1 MAAQKSTNEAPAA
14 AEGAIL
20 PIVIGTAGHID
31 HGKSSLVRALTG
43 IDPDR
48 LKEEKERGLTIDL
61 GFAPLVMPDG
71 RRVGIVDVP
80 GHERFIRNMVAGA
93 SGIDL
98 VILVVAAD
106 DGVMPQTRE
115 HLQIMELLGVRRG
128 FVALTKV
135 DAVDP
140 ELVELAE
147 MDVRE
152 AVAPTFLA
160 DAPVLRVSS
169 ITGEGI
175 DALRDVLFALA
186 AEVEPRSNEGV
197 FRMPIQRVFSKP
209 GLGTVLTGIPVSG
222 QVRTGEVLE
231 LLSGSRG
238 TARGRVRGIQAYKSS
253 ADVARAG
260 HSSAINLSDVER
272 ATAHRGDV
280 LATPNYFSAQ
290 RMIAAKLTTLVS
302 LDRAI
307 ENRMR
312 IRLHTG
318 TADPAG
324 EVVLLDA
331 DELAPGQSGLVQLRL
346 DEPVV
351 CAPGD
356 RFVLRLL
363 SPVVTLGGGV
373 LLEESKYRLKRYKG
387 FVVEGL
393 ARMEASLGSPAAL
406 LESVLARTEETT
418 MSLDDLCVRIRRERD
433 ETRALL
439 ADLAAE
445 GRAVEPREG
454 RFVHPDRLEAA
465 LSQVRAAIDGWF
477 GDAPHRTFVEGIELR
492 RRTKL
497 DEADLR
503 LLLDVLV
510 ERGTVEVAPGGRV
523 KLVGREPSLSGALA
537 KAVERV
543 DARLTETGLQPP
555 DAAELA
561 GEAGSDGVLARAL
574 EHLVDAGRAVHVG
587 AGLHMH
593 ADAVERARAAVVAN
607 CEANGHLLIPALRDE
622 LGTSR
627 RFLIPVLELLDAQ
640 GVTLRQ
646 GAHRVLKRR

>member
-1 MAAQKSTNEAPAA
+1 MKGTTEEAP
-14 AEGAIL
+14 GAIV

-31 HGKSSLVRALTG
+31 HGKSSLVRVLTG
-43 IDPDR
+43 VDPDR

-61 GFAPLVMPDG
+61 GFAPLVLPDG

-93 SGIDL
+93 TGIDL
-98 VILVVAAD
+98 VVLVVAAD

-115 HLQIMELLGVRRG
+115 HLQIMELCGVKRG
-128 FVALTKV
+128 FVALTKI
-135 DAVDP
+135 DAVED

-147 MDVRE
+147 LDVRE
-152 AVAPTFLA
+152 TLAPTFLA
-160 DAPVLRVSS
+160 DAPILRVSS
-169 ITGEGI
+169 VTGAGI
-175 DALRDVLFALA
+175 DALKDVLFAMA
-186 AEVEPRSNEGV
+186 AETEPRSAEGV

-222 QVRTGEVLE
+222 TVKPGDVLE
-231 LLSGSRG
+231 LLPAGVRG
-238 TARGRVRGIQAYKSS
+238 KVRGIQAYKSS
-253 ADVARAG
+253 SETARAG

-272 ATAHRGDV
+272 AAAHRGDV
-280 LATPNYFSAQ
+280 LATPNFFTAQ
-290 RMIAAKLTTLVS
+290 RMVAARLTALAD

-331 DELAPGQSGLVQLRL
+331 DELGPGRSGLVQLRL

-373 LLEESKYRLKRYKG
+373 LLEESRYRLKRFKA
-387 FVVEGL
+387 FVTGGL
-393 ARMEASLGSPAAL
+393 ARQEESLGSPAAL
-406 LESVLARTEETT
+406 LESVLARADEGT
-418 MSLDDLCVRIRRERD
+418 MSVDELSVCVKRERD
-433 ETRALL
+433 ETRVLL
-439 ADLAAE
+439 AGLLGE
-445 GRAVEPREG
+445 GRALEPREG
-454 RFVHPDRLEAA
+454 RWVHPDRLEADLARVRGA
-465 LSQVRAAIDGWF
+465 LDAWFAA
-477 GDAPHRTFVEGIELR
+477 APHRRFVEGLELR

-497 DEADLR
+497 PDAELR
-503 LLLDVLV
+503 LLLDVLA
-510 ERGTVEVAPGGRV
+510 ERGGVRLAPGGRIEA
-523 KLVGREPSLSGALA
+523 LDRTPALSGPLA
-537 KAVERV
+537 ACV
-543 DARLTETGLQPP
+543 DAVARRLAEAGLQPP
-555 DAAELA
+555 TVEELAAAEGDA
-561 GEAGSDGVLARAL
+561 GRVAHAL
-574 EHLVDAGRAVHVG
+574 EHLVDGGRAVHVG
-587 AGLHMH
+587 AGLHMD
-593 ADAVERARAAVVAN
+593 ADAVAAARAAVVAN
-607 CEANGHLLIPALRDE
+607 CEANGHLEIPALRDA
-622 LGTSR
+622 LRTSR
-627 RFLIPVLELLDAQ
+627 RFLIPLLEHFDAQ